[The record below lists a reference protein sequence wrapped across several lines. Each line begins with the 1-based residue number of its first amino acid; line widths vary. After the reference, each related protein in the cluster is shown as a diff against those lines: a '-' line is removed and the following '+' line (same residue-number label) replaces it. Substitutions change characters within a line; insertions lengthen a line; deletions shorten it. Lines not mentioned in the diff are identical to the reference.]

1 MYERNFKVMHRIKEK
16 KESTDNRIKALHTS
30 FHIEADKMMTNT
42 SVSVTNVL
50 SIIDFREDA
59 VILKMRKGKIKISG
73 ESLSISIYE
82 NKIVEIFGKVRNIEF
97 L

>member
-1 MYERNFKVMHRIKEK
+1 MHRIKEK
-16 KESTDNRIKALHTS
+16 KESIDNRVKALQTS
-30 FHIEADKMMTNT
+30 FHIEADKMLTNT

-59 VILKMRKGKIKISG
+59 VVLKMRKGKVKISG
-73 ESLSISIYE
+73 EMLSIRIYE